1 MQGMASPDPTRVDR
15 FLAVPHVALSV
26 LRSALTATRTP
37 RDAAWALAEQAGIAL
52 GLLDCVVYLLEHD
65 GRTLQQYAAWGHK
78 QVAPRIFEHPI
89 RLQIGEGIVGA
100 CATSR
105 APVYVPDTL
114 LDPRYV
120 VDDAPRRSELAVPIV
135 CRGRL
140 LGVLDSEHPEADAYR
155 SAHVRG
161 LLLLAETAAD
171 RLAALV
177 GEPSA

>member
-1 MQGMASPDPTRVDR
+1 MASPDPTRVDR

-52 GLLDCVVYLLEHD
+52 GLLDCVVYLLEGD
-65 GRTLQQYAAWGHK
+65 GKSLLQHAAWGHK

-89 RLQIGEGIVGA
+89 RLSLDQGIVGA
-100 CATSR
+100 CAKSR
-105 APVYVPDTL
+105 APLCVPDTL

-120 VDDAPRRSELAVPIV
+120 VDDAQRRSELAVPIIA
-135 CRGRL
+135 RGRL

-161 LLLLAETAAD
+161 LLLLAECAAE
-171 RLAALV
+171 RLAALL
-177 GEPSA
+177 EPTA